1 MQHIPAVPD
10 SIESAFSLFAKQT
23 PNMFRS
29 LELQRANLLRAR
41 ADAER
46 IRKTS
51 AQDSPEHVA
60 AKARLT
66 ALNGELKWVRD
77 QTRGSKE
84 YRRLYRFLIETI
96 RGRLDQT
103 RWALLVQERAKG
115 ALFWKS

>member
-1 MQHIPAVPD
+1 LNCNVQICCARV
-10 SIESAFSLFAKQT
+10 QT
-23 PNMFRS
+23 RK
-29 LELQRANLLRAR
+29 
-41 ADAER
+41 R

-77 QTRGSKE
+77 QTRGSKQ
-84 YRRLYRFLIETI
+84 YRKLYRFLIETI
-96 RGRLDQT
+96 RERLDQA

-115 ALFWKS
+115 ALSWKS